1 MTVLVTGGAGFIGS
15 HLVQRLVESGESVRV
30 FSRSPRPVS
39 IYSLKYVDWVIADI
53 RDESAVSS
61 AVAGVDTIYHLAGT
75 GSPGESAN
83 QSRHTLATNIEG
95 TLNVLLA
102 AAEHN
107 AKKVVF
113 ASSASVYGDSP
124 VSPKREDLWPAPR
137 SLYAASKLSGE
148 QLCEVFYRE
157 YGLPS
162 VVLRFF
168 NIYGIGAPTNLVI
181 PRFVSALEAG
191 QKVTLYGDGNQTRD
205 FVFVEDAVTAAISA
219 ANSEPVPQTIFNI
232 GSGTPT
238 RIKDVID
245 ELAGILGV
253 RPAIDFQPARVGEIQ
268 DSVADI
274 SAAKSL
280 LGFNPRYQIRDG
292 LRRSFKA
299 THVTSSERKVKI

>member
-15 HLVQRLVESGESVRV
+15 HLVQRLVKSGENVRV
-30 FSRSPRPVS
+30 FSRSPRPMS
-39 IYSLKYVDWVIADI
+39 IQFLMPVDWVTADI
-53 RDESAVSS
+53 LDESAVFS

-83 QSRHTLATNIEG
+83 QSRQTLAINVDG

-102 AAEHN
+102 ATEHN

-124 VSPKREDLWPAPR
+124 VSPKREDLWPTPR

-168 NIYGIGAPTNLVI
+168 NVYGIGAPSNLVI
-181 PRFVSALEAG
+181 PRFASALEAG
-191 QKVTLYGDGNQTRD
+191 QNVTLYGDGNQTRD

-219 ANSEPVPQTIFNI
+219 ATTEPVSQRIFNI

-245 ELAGILGV
+245 ELARILDV
-253 RPAIDFQPARVGEIQ
+253 SPEIDFQPARIGEIR

-280 LGFNPRYQIRDG
+280 LGFNPRYRIQEG
-292 LRRSFKA
+292 LKRSFKA
-299 THVTSSERKVKI
+299 THVASSERKLKI